1 MSKSDDTETN
11 FLFTS
16 GLSELIK
23 NCIHHQISEAKNM
36 SRKTIA
42 TKDQSPQRPLT
53 PNAKHTLRRCL
64 RKPFQII
71 RANFRA
77 YLTINAIVYGLVI
90 TGMVAAMVFPNLGA
104 TQLATLEADGTG
116 DIVRS
121 LINNPWLFALTIL
134 GINVIRVGVLSI
146 VLPSLIV
153 PFSGIALFA
162 YKTFTLGLAMAPTTK
177 IMAVGLIPHSLT
189 ILIEFQA
196 YALLMF
202 GAYILGRSWVRP
214 ATIGARN
221 YRQGYVRGLKQ
232 LGWLSLSTLPLFIV
246 GAIWEAFSLRYLV
259 PPLIQWLL

>member
-1 MSKSDDTETN
+1 MPQLFSKE
-11 FLFTS
+11 
-16 GLSELIK
+16 
-23 NCIHHQISEAKNM
+23 
-36 SRKTIA
+36 
-42 TKDQSPQRPLT
+42 QSPQRSLT
-53 PNAKHTLRRCL
+53 PSAKHPLRRL
-64 RKPFQII
+64 LHKPFEII

-104 TQLATLEADGTG
+104 NQVATLEADGTG
-116 DIVRS
+116 DLVRS
-121 LINNPWLFALTIL
+121 LIYKPWLFSLTIL
-134 GINVIRVGVLSI
+134 GVNVVTAAQWI

-153 PFSGIALFA
+153 PFAGIALFA
-162 YKTFTLGLAMAPTTK
+162 YKAFTLGLAMAPTTK
-177 IMAVGLIPHSLT
+177 IIAVGLIPHSLT

-221 YRQGYVRGLKQ
+221 HRQGYLRGLQQ

-246 GAIWEAFSLRYLV
+246 GAIWEAFSLGYLV
-259 PPLIQWLL
+259 PLLIQWLL

>member
-1 MSKSDDTETN
+1 
-11 FLFTS
+11 
-16 GLSELIK
+16 
-23 NCIHHQISEAKNM
+23 M

-42 TKDQSPQRPLT
+42 PKDQSPQRSLT
-53 PNAKHTLRRCL
+53 PSAKHPLRRFL

-90 TGMVAAMVFPNLGA
+90 TGFVAAMVFPTLGA
-104 TQLATLEADGTG
+104 TQVATLEADGTG
-116 DIVRS
+116 NLVRS
-121 LINNPWLFALTIL
+121 LLHNPWLFSLTIL
-134 GINVIRVGVLSI
+134 GVNVVTAAQWI
-146 VLPSLIV
+146 VLPSLVV
-153 PFSGIALFA
+153 PFAGIALFA
-162 YKTFTLGLAMAPTTK
+162 YKTFTLGLALAPTTK

-221 YRQGYVRGLKQ
+221 RRQGYVRGLNQ

-246 GAIWEAFSLRYLV
+246 GAIWEAFSLCYLV
-259 PPLIQWLL
+259 SPLIQWLL

>member
-1 MSKSDDTETN
+1 
-11 FLFTS
+11 
-16 GLSELIK
+16 
-23 NCIHHQISEAKNM
+23 M

-42 TKDQSPQRPLT
+42 TKEQSPQLPLA
-53 PNAKHTLRRCL
+53 PNAKHPLRRFL

-104 TQLATLEADGTG
+104 TQMANLEDNGTG
-116 DIVRS
+116 DLVRS
-121 LINNPWLFALTIL
+121 LLNNPWLFSLTIL
-134 GINVIRVGVLSI
+134 GVNVATGALWI

-153 PFSGIALFA
+153 PFAGIALFA
-162 YKTFTLGLAMAPTTK
+162 YKAFTLGLALAPTTK

-189 ILIEFQA
+189 ALIEFQA

-214 ATIGARN
+214 ATIGVRSH
-221 YRQGYVRGLKQ
+221 RQGYVRGLKQ
-232 LGWLSLSTLPLFIV
+232 LGWLSLSTFPLFIV
-246 GAIWEAFSLRYLV
+246 GAIW
-259 PPLIQWLL
+259 